1 MTVNIQTTSKKY
13 RGAMAAN
20 YDAKRTKQIRWDKE
34 NAAVA
39 AMVQDL
45 KRGTTVLDCPVGTGR
60 FLPTWKKQG
69 FDFLGVDYSE
79 EMLDLAGKKGW
90 PKSKLVQGDASALEL
105 GRKFDVGVCVR
116 FLDLI
121 DEAALYCVLTTLN
134 GVVRKRFICTI
145 RFGVK
150 YVPKSNTA
158 EHDEK
163 KFSAWMKRH
172 GWKETERV
180 PVFDAGWHVL
190 RYDR

>member
-1 MTVNIQTTSKKY
+1 MTVSIQATSRKY
-13 RGAMAAN
+13 RGRKAET
-20 YDAKRTKQIRWDKE
+20 YDEIREKQQRWGVE

-60 FLPTWKKQG
+60 FLATWKKQG
-69 FDFLGVDYSE
+69 FDFLGVDYSD
-79 EMLDLAGKKGW
+79 EMLDLAQKKGW
-90 PKSKLVQGDASALEL
+90 PRGKLIQGDASALDL

-121 DEAALYCVLTTLN
+121 DEAALYRVLTTLN

-145 RFGVK
+145 RFGVE

>member
-1 MTVNIQTTSKKY
+1 MTVSIQATSKKY
-13 RGAMAAN
+13 RGRKAET
-20 YDAKRTKQIRWDKE
+20 YDEIRMKQRRWAVE
-34 NAAVA
+34 NEAVA

-60 FLPTWKKQG
+60 FLDTWKKRG
-69 FDFLGVDYSE
+69 FDFLGVDYSD
-79 EMLDLAGKKGW
+79 EMLDLAKSKGW
-90 PKSKLVQGDASALEL
+90 PKGKLVQGDASALEL
-105 GRKFDVGVCVR
+105 GRQFDVGVYVR

-121 DEAALYCVLTTLN
+121 DESAVYRVLTCMDKT
-134 GVVRKRFICTI
+134 VRKRFICTI
-145 RFGVK
+145 RFGIK
-150 YVPKSNTA
+150 YVPKANTA